1 MKKNLIVSMM
11 MFIPFIAFSQ
21 ITKDVV
27 KEKDSTVRDDV
38 FDPKEEI
45 IQTPST
51 QSSDLKVD
59 LSQEPEKIIYT
70 AVEVEAEFPGG
81 IDKLNNYLATNLK
94 YPQGAKENG
103 VKGKVIISFVVGI
116 DGTISNIIIL
126 RDIGYGCAEEA
137 VRVVKTMPKWEPAK
151 QRGKAVRYQ
160 YVLPVTF
167 NLR

>member
-21 ITKDVV
+21 NTKDVV
-27 KEKDSTVRDDV
+27 VVKDSIIRGDV

-45 IQTPST
+45 IQTPNT

-59 LSQEPEKIIYT
+59 LSQEPEDVIYT

-81 IDKLNNYLATNLK
+81 KDKLMNYLATNLK